1 MGIAERWLIKSAN
14 WTKNLKK
21 TTWFQLQNSTVCVDE
36 SFIDYTQAPIKSRFH
51 RNSITQ
57 GPLGICN
64 NCRELMWFYL
74 VWICHLCYV
83 QTKNS
88 ITYHRSLT
96 CCSDLVLKSV
106 LSDSITRGQRKTAV
120 YPPKPT
126 NDEPPVNSSKL
137 HARALWTRQR
147 QQQMFVN
154 TLQSIW
160 SKHLTSKSN
169 IMILRADARGKT
181 F

>member
-21 TTWFQLQNSTVCVDE
+21 TTWFQLHNSTVCVDE

-96 CCSDLVLKSV
+96 CCLDLVLKSV

-120 YPPKPT
+120 YPPNPPT
-126 NDEPPVNSSKL
+126 MSLLWILVNYMLGLSEPANVSS
-137 HARALWTRQR
+137 RCLWTHCNRSD
-147 QQQMFVN
+147 
-154 TLQSIW
+154 L
-160 SKHLTSKSN
+160 N
-169 IMILRADARGKT
+169 I
-181 F
+181 